1 MAKGGGSASSRAPR
15 LPIAQRRDA
24 PNPPSRRLRPYC
36 EGPLPSMLAIIGVL
50 VVIFAVVGGYAYTK
64 GPFAVLFQPAE
75 LIIIMGCAAG
85 VVLLG
90 TPPKVLKHLMRALP
104 VVFKGSPYTKA
115 TYLEL
120 LKMQFEV
127 FSKIRKGGLLA
138 MEEDVGDPHN
148 SQIFKNYPK
157 FLGNEHAVRFFCDSM
172 KLLIDGTD
180 VGEVEHIM
188 QSDLSTQQEEG
199 QLPAGVLQAVG
210 DAMPGLGIVA
220 AVLGIIVTMQHLDGP
235 PEQLGQ
241 HVAAALV
248 GTFLGILVSYGFFQP
263 LGTAVGALARDEHKY
278 LQCMMIGLS
287 SSTGGTSP
295 GTSVEQA
302 RRVIYSA
309 DRPTA
314 EELET
319 AINELKTAKG

>member
-1 MAKGGGSASSRAPR
+1 
-15 LPIAQRRDA
+15 
-24 PNPPSRRLRPYC
+24 
-36 EGPLPSMLAIIGVL
+36 MLAIIGVL
-50 VVIFAVVGGYAYTK
+50 VVIFAVVGGYALSH
-64 GPFAVLFQPAE
+64 GPFAVLYQPAE
-75 LIIIMGCAAG
+75 LVIIIGAAMGI
-85 VVLLG
+85 VLLG
-90 TPPKVLKHLMRALP
+90 SPPKVLKHLMRALP
-104 VVFKGSPYTKA
+104 AVFKGSPYTKN

-138 MEEDVGDPHN
+138 MEEDVGDPYN
-148 SQIFKNYPK
+148 SAIFKSYPH
-157 FLGNEHAVRFFCDSM
+157 FIANPAAVHFFCDSM

-188 QSDLSTQQEEG
+188 QSDLATQQEEG
-199 QLPAGVLQAVG
+199 ALPAGVLMAVG

-220 AVLGIIVTMQHLDGP
+220 AVLGIIVTMQKLDGP
-235 PEQLGQ
+235 PEELGA

-263 LGTAVGALARDEHKY
+263 LGTAVGSLARDEHKY

-302 RRVIYSA
+302 RRVIFSA
-309 DRPTA
+309 DRPTP
-314 EELET
+314 EELES
-319 AINELKTAKG
+319 AINELKTAKA